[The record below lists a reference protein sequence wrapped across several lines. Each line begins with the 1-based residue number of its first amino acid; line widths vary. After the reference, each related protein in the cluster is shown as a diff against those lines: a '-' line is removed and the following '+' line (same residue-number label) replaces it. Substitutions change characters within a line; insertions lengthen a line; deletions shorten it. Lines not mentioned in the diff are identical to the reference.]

1 MTKAKIT
8 EEMLKQENIPILDY
22 SKLLFDSKVEPVLI
36 SGFGKFYKGIYNN
49 IEITI
54 KSIDIS
60 IDEKIMNEFIFWKK
74 YQNSPNNFLKLKGAI
89 IYNNSA
95 YIIFDDIIK
104 ITLENLLLNQEGEN
118 LNEIEK
124 IDIAKQI
131 LDIVNILQADKEI
144 NGDIRPGTFIINSEK
159 KVKLIDFGMMLSIED
174 FINKEE
180 IKSKR
185 MNYSPPEYLLENIV
199 NNSYDIYSFG
209 CILIDLFS
217 TDLNNTI
224 LMKSYEQHDE
234 LIEKI
239 KEKDY
244 PKIPK
249 NLNYLLKEIIKKC
262 INKEPNQRIKINEL
276 YFNLNILLNKYKE
289 YYPNNNLNLIQI
301 NDKYEDFKNDNLM
314 ENEKFQRLKNL
325 YDYSEKINFESQ
337 KYEKIENGLK
347 LKIEKMKNDLDN
359 IYKQSIK
366 QLDELNEN
374 IKRKIEEIIKKNK
387 DLMKSFYDKTL
398 ENLVYFMGF
407 LSNSMSDIL
416 DIKNIVPDIKL
427 MLLAYNQFIN
437 KEKYEQLENLVE
449 SWKKDIERKIKKY
462 TNNKYFDLID
472 ISFEQCFKYVNKNE
486 ILTKNYLNE
495 INKLYD
501 NIQLMKN
508 FYGDD
513 KNIID
518 ELEEQIIIQKI
529 LNRISSGVKL
539 ENIKKE
545 NEQNIYQMTKNIY
558 AKIVENSKMITI
570 FNYKIKELNNYEIIS
585 EKDNFRFNSNL
596 YSLYDQEKEC
606 IYISGGIKDIKDL
619 NSEDNS
625 FIRIDIKL
633 ESDFHNKDYI
643 KLYKFYTDVIEKSK
657 MKYVFKINKLC
668 YMNKKR
674 SYHGMIKLS
683 SNKNIILSIGGINT
697 DSCEVYNIPYDNWI
711 LIQDLP
717 TECQSPGI
725 IDYKK
730 YLYVFPYSTD
740 FCNIYRMNMSSKELV
755 WESIKYSINEGSLK
769 KGIAIIPNEN
779 SLYLFGGYDNNGNY
793 SQVYEVNLDNND
805 KNLDIKLVENLSLPS
820 EIYFNSNY
828 LKFDTSDESKDDYK
842 VMIMDNFNG
851 VLQYDNQMMANNE
864 QNPEDN
870 NDLNIFHYYLGK

>member
-1 MTKAKIT
+1 MSFLWNLMTKAKIT

-325 YDYSEKINFESQ
+325 
-337 KYEKIENGLK
+337 
-347 LKIEKMKNDLDN
+347 
-359 IYKQSIK
+359 
-366 QLDELNEN
+366 
-374 IKRKIEEIIKKNK
+374 
-387 DLMKSFYDKTL
+387 
-398 ENLVYFMGF
+398 
-407 LSNSMSDIL
+407 
-416 DIKNIVPDIKL
+416 
-427 MLLAYNQFIN
+427 
-437 KEKYEQLENLVE
+437 
-449 SWKKDIERKIKKY
+449 
-462 TNNKYFDLID
+462 
-472 ISFEQCFKYVNKNE
+472 
-486 ILTKNYLNE
+486 
-495 INKLYD
+495 
-501 NIQLMKN
+501 
-508 FYGDD
+508 
-513 KNIID
+513 
-518 ELEEQIIIQKI
+518 
-529 LNRISSGVKL
+529 
-539 ENIKKE
+539 
-545 NEQNIYQMTKNIY
+545 
-558 AKIVENSKMITI
+558 
-570 FNYKIKELNNYEIIS
+570 
-585 EKDNFRFNSNL
+585 
-596 YSLYDQEKEC
+596 
-606 IYISGGIKDIKDL
+606 
-619 NSEDNS
+619 
-625 FIRIDIKL
+625 
-633 ESDFHNKDYI
+633 
-643 KLYKFYTDVIEKSK
+643 
-657 MKYVFKINKLC
+657 
-668 YMNKKR
+668 
-674 SYHGMIKLS
+674 
-683 SNKNIILSIGGINT
+683 
-697 DSCEVYNIPYDNWI
+697 
-711 LIQDLP
+711 
-717 TECQSPGI
+717 
-725 IDYKK
+725 
-730 YLYVFPYSTD
+730 
-740 FCNIYRMNMSSKELV
+740 
-755 WESIKYSINEGSLK
+755 
-769 KGIAIIPNEN
+769 
-779 SLYLFGGYDNNGNY
+779 
-793 SQVYEVNLDNND
+793 
-805 KNLDIKLVENLSLPS
+805 
-820 EIYFNSNY
+820 
-828 LKFDTSDESKDDYK
+828 
-842 VMIMDNFNG
+842 
-851 VLQYDNQMMANNE
+851 
-864 QNPEDN
+864 
-870 NDLNIFHYYLGK
+870 